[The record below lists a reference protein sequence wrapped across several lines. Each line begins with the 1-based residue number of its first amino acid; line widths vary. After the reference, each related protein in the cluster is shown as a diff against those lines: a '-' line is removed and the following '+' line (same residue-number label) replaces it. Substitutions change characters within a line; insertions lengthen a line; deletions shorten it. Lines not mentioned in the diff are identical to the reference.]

1 MSGWEIAMDE
11 REDLGAESAREATG
25 SWTEAAERTLPSE
38 QEVRRRTR
46 EATEKLR
53 QAKEKVTEAYDRT
66 ADSAARAYREARGY
80 AQEHPDVAAAVS
92 FAVGMGVGVMI
103 AGRSGRSYGNGR
115 SYARGLVPVFAIA
128 LAQAV
133 LDVFD
138 AGH

>member
-1 MSGWEIAMDE
+1 MDE
-11 REDLGAESAREATG
+11 REDMGAESAREVTG
-25 SWTEAAERTLPSE
+25 SWAETSERTLPSE
-38 QEVRRRTR
+38 RELRRRTR
-46 EATEKLR
+46 EAAEKLR
-53 QAKEKVTEAYDRT
+53 QAKERVAVAYDRT
-66 ADSAARAYREARGY
+66 ADSASRVYREARGY

-103 AGRSGRSYGNGR
+103 AGRNGRSYGNGR

-138 AGH
+138 EGH